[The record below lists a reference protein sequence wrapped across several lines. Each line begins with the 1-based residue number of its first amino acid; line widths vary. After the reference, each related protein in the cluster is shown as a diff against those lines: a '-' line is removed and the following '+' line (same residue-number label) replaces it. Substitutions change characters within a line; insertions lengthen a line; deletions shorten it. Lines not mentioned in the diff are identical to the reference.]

1 MITESSVRLYQYG
14 YDEIKTYLLAVA
26 FVIGNVALPQL
37 FHTIPKGGMIWL
49 PIYFFTLIGAFKYG
63 WRVGL
68 LTAIASPIVN
78 HLFFGM
84 PMAAALPAILTKSIL
99 LALGAGFIA
108 KRAGKVSLLAIAG
121 VVAFYQVFGS
131 IAEWAYTGSIAAA
144 AQDVRLGLPGIL
156 TQIIGGYLVIRYL
169 IKK

>member
-1 MITESSVRLYQYG
+1 MTESSVKLYQYG
-14 YDEIKTYLLAVA
+14 YRETKTYLLAMVFVA
-26 FVIGNVALPQL
+26 GNIILPQL
-37 FHTIPKGGMIWL
+37 FHILPQGGMIWL

-68 LTAIASPIVN
+68 LTAIASPLAN
-78 HLFFGM
+78 HLLFGM

-108 KRAGKVSLLAIAG
+108 QRAGKVTLLALAG
-121 VVAFYQVFGS
+121 VVAFYQLFGS
-131 IAEWAYTGSIAAA
+131 LAEWAYTGSIVAA

-156 TQIIGGYLVIRYL
+156 TQILGGYLVLKVR
-169 IKK
+169 K

>member
-1 MITESSVRLYQYG
+1 MTESSVKLYQYG
-14 YDEIKTYLLAVA
+14 YSETKTYLLAMVFVA
-26 FVIGNVALPQL
+26 GNIVLPQL
-37 FHTIPKGGMIWL
+37 FHILPQGGMIWL

-68 LTAIASPIVN
+68 LTAIASPLAN
-78 HLFFGM
+78 HLLFGM

-108 KRAGKVSLLAIAG
+108 QRAGKVTLLALAG
-121 VVAFYQVFGS
+121 VVAFYQLFGS
-131 IAEWAYTGSIAAA
+131 LAEWAYTGSIVAA

-156 TQIIGGYLVIRYL
+156 TQILGGYLVLKVR
-169 IKK
+169 K

>member
-1 MITESSVRLYQYG
+1 
-14 YDEIKTYLLAVA
+14 
-26 FVIGNVALPQL
+26 
-37 FHTIPKGGMIWL
+37 
-49 PIYFFTLIGAFKYG
+49 
-63 WRVGL
+63 
-68 LTAIASPIVN
+68 
-78 HLFFGM
+78 M

>member
-37 FHTIPKGGMIWL
+37 FHTIPKDGMIWL

>member
-1 MITESSVRLYQYG
+1 MMKESSVRLYQYG
-14 YDEIKTYLLAVA
+14 YNEVKTYLLAVA

-78 HLFFGM
+78 HQFFGM
-84 PMAAALPAILTKSIL
+84 PMASALPAILTKSIL

>member
-14 YDEIKTYLLAVA
+14 YDEVKTYLLAVA
-26 FVIGNVALPQL
+26 FIIGNVALPQL